1 MVSQLRPPDPTPRP
15 ERPSAPL
22 AAAPAHEWTRFHEQS
37 ATYRRATAADVRDKA
52 LQTPAPELRQW
63 DGTPYPDLTADP
75 AYEPGEV
82 SPDSPLARVQ
92 RQEQVREEAPRLL
105 PAPRNPMAVA
115 HELVRGLYVDP
126 TTSAPIL
133 RHWRGGW
140 WEWRQTHWSEREER
154 AVRHDAYAFTEHALY
169 MGKDGP
175 EAWSPT
181 RSKVANLLEALQAV
195 THLDANLDQPAWIG
209 DAGTAEPIVAC
220 ANGLLEL
227 RTRRLLPHDPRFF
240 NQTAVAFDYED
251 EARPPEAWLG
261 FISQLWPDDPASIA
275 ALQEFFG
282 YVVSGRLDMHK
293 ILLLVGPTRAGKGVI
308 ARLLGALIG
317 RANVAGPT
325 LSSLSF
331 DFGIAP
337 LLGKPLAVISDARL
351 DSKRDTSVVVERL
364 LAISGEDTIT
374 VNRKYREQWTGKLPT
389 RFLVISNELPRLG
402 DASAAIANRFVV
414 LLLQRSWLGHE
425 DHGLEA
431 RLRAEL
437 PAVLNWALDGLD
449 RLVLQDHFTR
459 PESTDEAIVALQD
472 LASPVAAFVRDHCE
486 VGPLHEERI
495 DTLYGAW
502 RLWAEEN
509 GQRRTTAQT
518 FGRDL
523 RAVVPGLRV
532 VRPRDGDRE
541 RRYRG
546 IRLASESALQ
556 SLSIADQ
563 RGPSRPGEPAPALG
577 PQWSAVHP
585 NVAAAV
591 AAFGGDVVDSVGSPG
606 PDAASI

>member
-1 MVSQLRPPDPTPRP
+1 MVSQLQPPDPTPRP
-15 ERPSAPL
+15 ERPSAPP
-22 AAAPAHEWTRFHEQS
+22 ADAPANEWTRFHEQS
-37 ATYRRATAADVRDKA
+37 ATYRRATASDVRDKA
-52 LQTPAPELRQW
+52 LRTPAPELRQW
-63 DGTPYPDLTADP
+63 DGTPYPDLATDP
-75 AYEPGEV
+75 AFEPGEV
-82 SPDSPLARVQ
+82 TFDSPVAVVSRPDV
-92 RQEQVREEAPRLL
+92 VGEEVPRLL
-105 PAPRNPMAVA
+105 PAPGHPMAVA
-115 HELVRGLYVDP
+115 RKLMTAAYTDP
-126 TTSAPIL
+126 TTGAPIL

-140 WEWRQTHWSEREER
+140 WDWRRTHWVEREER
-154 AVRHDAYAFTEHALY
+154 AVRRDAYAFTEHAVY
-169 MGKDGP
+169 RGQYGP

-181 RSKVANLLEALQAV
+181 RSKIANLLEALQAV
-195 THLDANLDQPAWIG
+195 THLDAAVDQPAWIG
-209 DAGTAEPIVAC
+209 DVGADEPIVAC
-220 ANGLLEL
+220 LNGLLEL
-227 RTRRLLPHDPRFF
+227 GTRRLLPHDPRFF
-240 NQTAVAFDYED
+240 NQTAVAFDYRLQAQSAEG
-251 EARPPEAWLG
+251 WLA
-261 FISQLWPDDPASIA
+261 FLAELWPDDPASIA

-308 ARLLGALIG
+308 ARLLGELIG

-325 LSSLSF
+325 LSSVSF
-331 DFGIAP
+331 DFGLAP

-414 LLLQRSWLGHE
+414 LLLQQSWLGRE

-431 RLRAEL
+431 RLHAEL
-437 PAVLNWALDGLD
+437 PAILNWALAGLD
-449 RLVLQDHFTR
+449 RLVARDRFTR

-472 LASPVAAFVRDHCE
+472 LASPVAAFVRDNCE
-486 VGPLHEERI
+486 VGALCEERI

-502 RLWAEEN
+502 KVWADEN
-509 GQRRTTAQT
+509 GQRKTTAQT

-546 IRLASESALQ
+546 IRLASESGLQ
-556 SLSIADQ
+556 STAIADQ
-563 RGPSRPGEPAPALG
+563 RGPSRPGEPATSPG
-577 PQWSAVHP
+577 PHWSAVHP

-591 AAFGGDVVDSVGSPG
+591 ATFGGDVVEPVAGPG
-606 PDAASI
+606 ADPAPR

>member
-1 MVSQLRPPDPTPRP
+1 MDEPV
-15 ERPSAPL
+15 
-22 AAAPAHEWTRFHEQS
+22 AANGRAGVVGEATR
-37 ATYRRATAADVRDKA
+37 
-52 LQTPAPELRQW
+52 RQ
-63 DGTPYPDLTADP
+63 
-75 AYEPGEV
+75 
-82 SPDSPLARVQ
+82 
-92 RQEQVREEAPRLL
+92 L
-105 PAPRNPMAVA
+105 PAPGDPMAVA
-115 HELVRGLYVDP
+115 RELMTALYTDP
-126 TTSAPIL
+126 TTGAPTL

-140 WEWRQTHWSEREER
+140 WRWDRTHWSEREER
-154 AVRHDAYAFTEHALY
+154 AVRRDAYEFTEHAWY

-175 EAWSPT
+175 ETWSPT
-181 RSKVANLLEALQAV
+181 RTKIANLLEALQAV
-195 THLDANLDQPAWIG
+195 THLDASFDQPAWIG
-209 DAGTAEPIVAC
+209 DAGTDEPMVAC
-220 ANGLLEL
+220 GNGLLEL
-227 RTRRLLPHDPRFF
+227 RTRRLLSHDPRFF
-240 NQTAVAFDYED
+240 NQTAVAFDY
-251 EARPPEAWLG
+251 RPQTQPAEGWLA
-261 FISQLWPDDPASIA
+261 FLAELWPDDPASIT

-282 YVVSGRLDMHK
+282 YVVSGRLDLHK

-325 LSSLSF
+325 LSSLSY
-331 DFGIAP
+331 DFGLAP

-351 DSKRDTSVVVERL
+351 DAKRDTSVVVERL

-414 LLLQRSWLGHE
+414 LLLQRSWLGRE

-431 RLRAEL
+431 RLHAEL
-437 PAVLNWALDGLD
+437 PALLNWALDGLD
-449 RLVLQDHFTR
+449 RLIAQDRFTR

-486 VGPLHEERI
+486 IGALYEERI
-495 DTLYGAW
+495 DILYGAW
-502 RLWAEEN
+502 KVWAEEN

-546 IRLASESALQ
+546 VRLVAESGLQ
-556 SLSIADQ
+556 SSSIADH
-563 RGPSRPGEPAPALG
+563 RGPARPGEPASSPG
-577 PQWSAVHP
+577 PQWSAVPP

-591 AAFGGDVVDSVGSPG
+591 AVFADDVVGPVAGPG
-606 PDAASI
+606 AGGGA